1 MKAATVKELR
11 TELNTLSSKD
21 LVEVC
26 LRLSKFKKENKELLT
41 YLLYEASNEDSYIA
55 TVKIEIDQ
63 QFEEINRKSYYFIKK
78 SVRKILRNIKK
89 YIRYSK
95 KKETE
100 VELLIYFCQKLK
112 ELKPSIRKNDVL
124 YNLYF
129 RQIGMIK
136 KTILKLHEDLQF
148 DYGEEIEALLQ

>member
-11 TELNTLSSKD
+11 AELNNLPSKE

-41 YLLYEASNEDSYIA
+41 YLLYEASNEDGYIA
-55 TVKIEIDQ
+55 TVKLEIDQ

-78 SVRKILRNIKK
+78 SIRKILRDVKK

-112 ELKPSIRKNDVL
+112 EFKPSIRKNDTL
-124 YNLYF
+124 YNKIISF
-129 RQIGMIK
+129 
-136 KTILKLHEDLQF
+136 
-148 DYGEEIEALLQ
+148 